1 MDKVGDRARII
12 VQANPFVFYY
22 FTNYLSHL
30 GNELPDRDTKKEQRN
45 TKRYQIESMSQN
57 WEIMGALYN
66 MSTGHWLKNKGV

>member
-30 GNELPDRDTKKEQRN
+30 GNELPDRDTKREQRN

-57 WEIMGALYN
+57 
-66 MSTGHWLKNKGV
+66 